1 MVLELT
7 IRLIYLWSYG
17 KDVTSGVM
25 GRWEPQRQRPGRRSE
40 AETCRRTRF
49 LFGPSPSGAL
59 PYPLI
64 PYRRAC
70 LETDR
75 LSLTSTSQTPSFNR
89 SAAGKASDEI
99 RSDQIAALLASHLTM
114 ITSLVCMATLTAY
127 SGPGHGSSSRPQH
140 LLVNSCTPRPI
151 AGSQ

>member
-7 IRLIYLWSYG
+7 LRLIYLWSYR

-25 GRWEPQRQRPGRRSE
+25 GRWEPQRQQPGRRSE
-40 AETCRRTRF
+40 AETCRRARS
-49 LFGPSPSGAL
+49 LFGPSPSSGAL

-64 PYRRAC
+64 PYRRAF

-89 SAAGKASDEI
+89 SAAGKTSDEI
-99 RSDQIAALLASHLTM
+99 R
-114 ITSLVCMATLTAY
+114 
-127 SGPGHGSSSRPQH
+127 
-140 LLVNSCTPRPI
+140 
-151 AGSQ
+151 